1 MNYKK
6 EHLKRISENV
16 YHSDS
21 YLKILTDVLED
32 IVMNTHSLT
41 DEEIDYDRNL
51 FSRQTKSFM
60 PNDKTYKEDVHTLAI
75 LTTQL
80 ERFNHIK
87 YNTTEINEEE

>member
-1 MNYKK
+1 MNEKDQVD
-6 EHLKRISENV
+6 EISKRV
-16 YHSDS
+16 YHTDR
-21 YLKILTDVLED
+21 YLNILTDVLNE

-51 FSRQTKSFM
+51 FSRQTKAFM
-60 PNDKTYKEDVHTLAI
+60 PNEKTYKEDIHTLAL

-80 ERFNHIK
+80 ERFDHIK